1 MTTRAVPPSALA
13 RVSVVPVLLV
23 VAWLVVGLPL
33 LLLGTFTIG
42 PALALFPFAAAA
54 ALAVGLHGAPRVP
67 QGPGLDPRWSWWP
80 LAGVLLVTVLFLAV
94 QLEFNSE
101 QVIVRRDPATYAQF
115 AAWLNGHG
123 ALPISPSL
131 WAFGGPDPVL
141 RFDSPGF
148 YAESGGTEIVPQFM
162 AGMPLLL
169 ALGGW
174 IGGTGALLAVA
185 PVLGAFAVL
194 TFGGLTARLVGPLWA
209 PVGAAAFAL
218 CWPVMFV
225 SRATY
230 SESAALVL
238 LLGGLCLLHDV
249 RDLRGGRAR
258 AFLAGLAFGLVVLVR
273 IDGLRDILPVIVFA
287 GVLFARRRRTGL
299 PLAAGVAVGA
309 GAGLAEGYL
318 LSRPYLTY
326 LGGSLLPL
334 LAVTGAT
341 VLGTA
346 AMAALW
352 RWRPVSF
359 RRGGDWVARGRI
371 PDLAAALTVLI
382 MIGFAVRPY
391 VQTVRRIP
399 TNAEDEFNS
408 EYIAYIQKTIGLPVD
423 GARQYTELS
432 LHWVA
437 WYVGVPA
444 LILAT
449 AGAALLLRRLLRRA
463 SPEWVL
469 PYGLI
474 ALTTVATL
482 LRPGITPDHPWASR
496 RLVSVVIPG
505 LLLFAV
511 WALAWATRRVRR
523 TGYGRAVAFLFAAAG
538 TLALTFPIGAASAG
552 LVFKPV
558 DQGESAAVR
567 ALCHELGQGVTVLIT
582 ERVTADRFSPVLRDS
597 CGIPTA
603 RVDGAAKADVDRVA
617 ARVLAKDRRAVVLGA
632 NASDVSPYGD
642 PVQVVDLRTRQD
654 GHALE
659 SRPRSTWSLTI
670 TVWMAEIVQDG

>member
-1 MTTRAVPPSALA
+1 MA
-13 RVSVVPVLLV
+13 RLSVAPALLV
-23 VAWLVVGLPL
+23 TAWLVIGLPL
-33 LLLGTFTIG
+33 LLLGSFTIG

-54 ALAVGLHGAPRVP
+54 ALMVGLRGAVRAPAAKEAARP
-67 QGPGLDPRWSWWP
+67 WSWWP
-80 LAGVLLVTVLFLAV
+80 PVGVLLVTVVFLAV
-94 QLEFNSE
+94 QLKFNSE
-101 QVIVRRDPATYAQF
+101 QLIVRRDPATYAQF

-123 ALPISPSL
+123 SLPVSTSL
-131 WAFGGPDPVL
+131 WAFGGPDPAL

-148 YAESGGTEIVPQFM
+148 YAQGDEAIYPQFM
-162 AGMPLLL
+162 AGLPILL

-174 IGGTGALLAVA
+174 IGGTSALLAIA
-185 PVLGAFAVL
+185 PLLGACAVL

-209 PVGAAAFAL
+209 PVGALAFAL

-249 RDLRGGRAR
+249 RDLREGRAR

-287 GVLFARRRRTGL
+287 GVLFARRRPTGL
-299 PLAAGVAVGA
+299 PLAAGVVVGA
-309 GAGLAEGYL
+309 GAGLAEGYV
-318 LSRPYLTY
+318 LSGPYLDY
-326 LGGSLLPL
+326 LSGSLLPL
-334 LAVTGAT
+334 LAVAAAT

-352 RWRPVSF
+352 RWRPESF

-371 PDLAAALTVLI
+371 PDVAAALTVLL

-399 TNAEDEFNS
+399 ANADDEFNS
-408 EYIAYIQKTIGLPVD
+408 QYIAYIQEAIGLPVD
-423 GARQYTELS
+423 GTRQYTELS

-437 WYVGVPA
+437 WYVGIPA

-449 AGAALLLRRLLRRA
+449 AGAALLLRRMLRRA

-523 TGYGRAVAFLFAAAG
+523 TGYGRAVTFLFALTG
-538 TLALTFPIGAASAG
+538 TVALTFPIGAASAG

-558 DQGESAAVR
+558 DQGERAAVQ
-567 ALCHELGQGVTVLIT
+567 ALCRELGQGVTVLIV
-582 ERVTADRFSPVLRDS
+582 ERVTADRFSPVLRDT

-603 RVDGAAKADVDRVA
+603 RVHGAAKADVDRVA
-617 ARVLAKDRRAVVLGA
+617 ARVLDRERRVVVLGA
-632 NASDVSPYGD
+632 NSSDVAAYGE

-670 TVWMAEIVQDG
+670 TVWMAEIVDG

>member
-1 MTTRAVPPSALA
+1 MTTPAVPPTPLA
-13 RVSVVPVLLV
+13 RLSVAPALLV

-33 LLLGTFTIG
+33 LLLGSFTIG
-42 PALALFPFAAAA
+42 PALALFPLAAAA
-54 ALAVGLHGAPRVP
+54 TLTIGFRGSTKAPARPGPRLAWLPPVGVVLVALVFFV
-67 QGPGLDPRWSWWP
+67 
-80 LAGVLLVTVLFLAV
+80 V

-123 ALPISPSL
+123 GLPISPSL

-148 YAESGGTEIVPQFM
+148 YADGDAAIHPQFM
-162 AGMPLLL
+162 AGLPILL

-174 IGGTGALLAVA
+174 IGGTGALLAVS
-185 PVLGAFAVL
+185 PLLGACAVL
-194 TFGGLTARLVGPLWA
+194 TFGGLTARLVGPLWG

-225 SRATY
+225 SRSTY

-249 RDLRGGRAR
+249 RDLRDGKAR

-287 GVLFARRRRTGL
+287 GVLFARRRPTGL

-309 GAGLAEGYL
+309 GAGLLEGYL

-326 LGGSLLPL
+326 LSGSLTPL
-334 LAVTGAT
+334 LAVTGLT
-341 VLGTA
+341 VLGTVL
-346 AMAALW
+346 MAALW

-371 PDLAAALTVLI
+371 PDVAAALTVVFLLAL
-382 MIGFAVRPY
+382 AVRPY

-399 TNAEDEFNS
+399 ANADDEFNS
-408 EYIAYIQKTIGLPVD
+408 QYIAYIQEAIGLPVD
-423 GARQYTELS
+423 GTRQYTELS

-449 AGAALLLRRLLRRA
+449 AGAALLLRRMLRRA

-523 TGYGRAVAFLFAAAG
+523 SGYGRAVTFLFAAAG

-552 LVFKPV
+552 LVLKPV
-558 DQGESAAVR
+558 DQGENAAVR
-567 ALCHELGQGVTVLIT
+567 ALCRQLGQGVTVLIT
-582 ERVTADRFSPVLRDS
+582 ERVTADRFSPVLRNT

-603 RVDGAAKADVDRVA
+603 RVDGADKADVDRVA
-617 ARVLAKDRRAVVLGA
+617 ARILERGRRAVVLGA
-632 NASDVSPYGD
+632 NAPDVSPYGEAR
-642 PVQVVDLRTRQD
+642 QVVDLRTRQD

-670 TVWMAEIVQDG
+670 TVWMAEIARP